1 LNYLLLMC
9 FMPFLATKTAIPL
22 VPQYQNT
29 PGIALQPVRPE
40 ARAILDKF
48 TLPHPAEIKLVIG
61 CGCWLRHVEDRPQ
74 YATVESLISDPKY
87 DPAPTQPNHDGL
99 VDFLR
104 QHFTADGFVEFYGCN
119 DGDYAE
125 PAREH
130 LRLSVKDIRD
140 RYFHF
145 RVGSH
150 YSFLFG

>member
-1 LNYLLLMC
+1 MC

-22 VPQYQNT
+22 VPQYQHP
-29 PGIALQPVRPE
+29 PGIALHPVRPE
-40 ARAILDKF
+40 ARAVLDKF

-61 CGCWLRHVEDRPQ
+61 CGCWLRRVENRPQ
-74 YATVESLISDPKY
+74 YATVETLISDPKY
-87 DPAPTQPNHDGL
+87 DPTPEQPNHDAL
-99 VDFLR
+99 VEFLR
-104 QHFTADGFVEFYGCN
+104 QHFTADGFVEFYGCI

-130 LRLSVKDIRD
+130 LRLSVEDIRD

-150 YSFLFG
+150 YRLLFDG